1 MSAMA
6 DERILAVLNNL
17 TSLIVSHSRMLAS
30 EQYAPTRTA
39 DESDDY
45 MKENEKWIKELRDI
59 RERFEN
65 LVTGV
70 VK

>member
-1 MSAMA
+1 MQP
-6 DERILAVLNNL
+6 DPRVTAVIDNL
-17 TSLIVSHSRMLAS
+17 SSLIVSNSRLLAS
-30 EQYAPTRTA
+30 EQYNPRLAA

-45 MKENEKWIKELRDI
+45 MKERMQWIADLRDI